1 MHASVT
7 LLIEERVCGHCVNF
21 INAPLH
27 RLFFLSVAHFCIR
40 LHLLTRVLQIEKF
53 DVVWNGGVRSTV
65 DANVGFHIQ
74 SNAED
79 GQVDHFM
86 MKRVLNLCQS
96 HEDLHNKVVENTKHQ
111 LFDVIAQIE
120 PLGYGSLSFEDEHTE
135 GGMKRKTTT
144 LQDLEQMFSS
154 HVESILKK

>member
-1 MHASVT
+1 M
-7 LLIEERVCGHCVNF
+7 
-21 INAPLH
+21 
-27 RLFFLSVAHFCIR
+27 
-40 LHLLTRVLQIEKF
+40 QIEKF

-111 LFDVIAQIE
+111 LFDGE
-120 PLGYGSLSFEDEHTE
+120 CGWGGPRSCNLSAAPVNHIHTLTL
-135 GGMKRKTTT
+135 MQLPFTRPNHFVSAICSRHHTTCA
-144 LQDLEQMFSS
+144 
-154 HVESILKK
+154 